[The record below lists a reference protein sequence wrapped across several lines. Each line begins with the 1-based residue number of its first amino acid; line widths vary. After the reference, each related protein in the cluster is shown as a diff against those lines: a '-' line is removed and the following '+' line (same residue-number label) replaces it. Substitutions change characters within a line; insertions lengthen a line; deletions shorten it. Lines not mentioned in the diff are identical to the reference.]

1 MTYSIKAQI
10 AQFASIEVSGDEVAI
25 VVQLLNDA
33 TRKFF
38 PMFPAAKVKI

>member
-1 MTYSIKAQI
+1 MGYSVKAQI

-25 VVQLLNDA
+25 VVALLNDV

-38 PMFPAAKVKI
+38 PMFPASKNEI